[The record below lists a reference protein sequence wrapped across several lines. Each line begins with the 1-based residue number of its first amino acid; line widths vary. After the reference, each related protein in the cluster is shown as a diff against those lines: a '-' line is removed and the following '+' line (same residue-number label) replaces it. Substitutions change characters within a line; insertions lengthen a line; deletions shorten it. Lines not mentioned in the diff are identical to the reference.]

1 MAPAEPT
8 ATVPS
13 PANPSP
19 VELAAADLVA
29 ASFDNARA
37 QRTTI
42 PPARDAEPAP
52 AEGTPSK
59 DAPAP
64 TRPAAE
70 AEPKPGAS
78 APEAEASAPEA
89 AAEAAP
95 EPEPAPEAAA
105 EAKPEAEAAPEPE
118 PAAEAK
124 PGAEAAPEAD
134 PEPEAA
140 AAPETE
146 PEPEPAL
153 EPAAEAKPG
162 AAAPEADT
170 APEADPEP
178 EAVAAP
184 EPEREPEA
192 AAESVAAPEA
202 DPEPE
207 PTVAPEPEPA
217 VAPEPEAA
225 VAPETDPDP
234 EPEPAAESVAA
245 PEADLPEESAAEPAA
260 REEAPAPEP
269 EPEPEET
276 AAAPA
281 KPAHTLARVKAR
293 APQLADA
300 YKAAGAV
307 LKKRGLTGARA
318 TVYLVLDRSGSMRPY
333 FKDGSAQDLAERA
346 LALAAHLDEDAAVP
360 VVFFST
366 ELDGT
371 GEVSLDDV
379 DGRIEE
385 LHGSLGRMG
394 RTHYE
399 YAVREVVAQHKKSG
413 AGRPALV
420 LFQTDGAPESRT
432 AATQALAE
440 AEEAAGG
447 DSGVFFQFVAFGE
460 EDNKAFDYLRKLQA
474 DNAAF
479 FHAGPAPRE
488 VPYATFYREVLAAW
502 SV

>member
-1 MAPAEPT
+1 MGIRSLLRKVFGRDRAERNESAPPSVPSQTERAVAPAEPT

-52 AEGTPSK
+52 AEGAPSK

-70 AEPKPGAS
+70 AEPQPGTS
-78 APEAEASAPEA
+78 APEAGASEPEA

-95 EPEPAPEAAA
+95 EPEPAA
-105 EAKPEAEAAPEPE
+105 ETKPEAEAAPEPAPAPDPE
-118 PAAEAK
+118 PEPVAAAEAK
-124 PGAEAAPEAD
+124 PE
-134 PEPEAA
+134 
-140 AAPETE
+140 
-146 PEPEPAL
+146 
-153 EPAAEAKPG
+153 

-170 APEADPEP
+170 D
-178 EAVAAP
+178 P

-192 AAESVAAPEA
+192 ADAPEQQ
-202 DPEPE
+202 
-207 PTVAPEPEPA
+207 
-217 VAPEPEAA
+217 PEAA
-225 VAPETDPDP
+225 VAPEPDP
-234 EPEPAAESVAA
+234 EPEPAAEAAVAPEPEAAPGQEPEAAAA
-245 PEADLPEESAAEPAA
+245 PEDDLPEESAAEPAA
-260 REEAPAPEP
+260 PEEAPAP

-307 LKKRGLTGARA
+307 LRKRGLTGTRA

-346 LALAAHLDEDAAVP
+346 LALAAHLDEDATVP

-460 EDNKAFDYLRKLQA
+460 EDNKAFDYLRRLQA

-479 FHAGPAPRE
+479 FHAGPTPRE